1 MKKTYGILVIALLIT
16 IFTAC
21 KKDIGDDNNA
31 KNDLVSWWELAEVSA
46 SMTPVQTYDP
56 GNGNVLRIN
65 PNDTYSYWKN
75 DQVIEQGNYSIVADG
90 SVETETGLINLK
102 DKYLNRFE
110 VTNVTPAPNP
120 VTVVKTFFYVA
131 GDKLYMIGG
140 NFQVDGGSLRVYRRA
155 TPIAID

>member
-21 KKDIGDDNNA
+21 KKDMGDDNNA

-90 SVETETGLINLK
+90 SVETETGLKNLK
-102 DKYLNRFE
+102 DKSLNRFE

-120 VTVVKTFFYVA
+120 
-131 GDKLYMIGG
+131 
-140 NFQVDGGSLRVYRRA
+140 
-155 TPIAID
+155 